1 MVNKP
6 LAASFIRIHTHASEC
21 AICERVSNCIAKWR
35 TFYHARE
42 SGGLSQKPDNWAN
55 IVILSLRI
63 CHVVSV
69 CTMAIMLLVQHHF
82 VFPFVFTKGFLAFQ
96 PFSFLP
102 LPLSFFTYSWGPFC
116 CLRYGM
122 VVIFSFSQASHTKV
136 PFDSCVTWG
145 SSFELTL
152 LFSDYG
158 PLSRRNGACT

>member
-21 AICERVSNCIAKWR
+21 AICERVSNCIAKWRIR

-102 LPLSFFTYSWGPFC
+102 PPFI
-116 CLRYGM
+116 LHVFMGA
-122 VVIFSFSQASHTKV
+122 I
-136 PFDSCVTWG
+136 
-145 SSFELTL
+145 L
-152 LFSDYG
+152 LFALWDGCYLFL
-158 PLSRRNGACT
+158 LSGFAHKGSV